1 MSKNKNLIKA
11 KKEKN
16 DEFYTQYKDIEKE
29 LKHYKEYFK
38 DKIVYCNC
46 DNPKYSNFWKY
57 FFDNFHI
64 FKISKLVSTYY
75 SNENI
80 VYKTEYDGINI
91 ISIKLDSDG
100 DFRNQECIDI
110 LKESDIIVTN
120 PPFSL
125 FREYITQLIKYN
137 KKFIIV
143 GNKNSVIS
151 KQIFSFF
158 VNNEVNYGINNIS
171 NFIKKD
177 GNIQKF
183 GNVGWFTNIIVINKN
198 KKLELTKKYNDNDYC
213 KYCNYNA
220 INVDKIKDIPIDYN
234 GVMGVPITFLE
245 KYNSNQFE
253 ILGID
258 RLGYSEK
265 LGIEPIG
272 EKWCKDY
279 FGQGNKGHLSPK
291 MKLLVLYEN
300 GLAKV
305 KYLRVLIKRID
316 I

>member
-11 KKEKN
+11 KKRKN

-29 LKHYKEYFK
+29 IKHYKEYFK

-64 FKISKLVSTYY
+64 LKISKLVSTYY

-91 ISIKLDSDG
+91 ISIKLDSNG
-100 DFRNQECIDI
+100 DFRNQECINI

-183 GNVGWFTNIIVINKN
+183 GNVGWFTNIILTSNN

-213 KYCNYNA
+213 KYYNYNA
-220 INVDKIKDIPIDYN
+220 INVDKIKDIPIDYD

-245 KYNSNQFE
+245 KYNSNQFK

-279 FGQGNKGHLSPK
+279 FKQGNKGHFSPK
-291 MKLLVLYEN
+291 MKPLVLYEN

>member
-1 MSKNKNLIKA
+1 MFINIKKEMNIIDGWNTNYRNRYTFIDLFSGAGGLSCGMVMAGYTPIASVEIMKEAVETYKYNFIDNKN
-11 KKEKN
+11 
-16 DEFYTQYKDIEKE
+16 F
-29 LKHYKEYFK
+29 
-38 DKIVYCNC
+38 
-46 DNPKYSNFWKY
+46 
-57 FFDNFHI
+57 
-64 FKISKLVSTYY
+64 
-75 SNENI
+75 NENVETRDI
-80 VYKTEYDGINI
+80 RQKA
-91 ISIKLDSDG
+91 IK
-100 DFRNQECIDI
+100 EE
-110 LKESDIIVTN
+110 KESDIIVTN

-125 FREYITQLIKYN
+125 FRDYITQLIKYN

-183 GNVGWFTNIIVINKN
+183 GNVGWFTNIILTSNN
-198 KKLELTKKYNDNDYC
+198 KKLELTKKYNDNDYY

-220 INVDKIKDIPIDYN
+220 INVDKIKDIPIDYD
-234 GVMGVPITFLE
+234 GIMGVPITFLE
-245 KYNSNQFE
+245 KYNSNQFK

-265 LGIEPIG
+265 LGIKPIG

-279 FGQGNKGHLSPK
+279 FKQGNKGHFSPK

>member
-38 DKIVYCNC
+38 NKIVYCNC

-64 FKISKLVSTYY
+64 LKMNKLVSTYY

-80 VYKTEYDGINI
+80 LYKTEYDGINI
-91 ISIKLDSDG
+91 MSTKLDSNG

-183 GNVGWFTNIIVINKN
+183 GNVGWFTNIILTSNN

-220 INVDKIKDIPIDYN
+220 INVDKIKDIPIDYD
-234 GVMGVPITFLE
+234 GIMGVPITFLE
-245 KYNSNQFE
+245 KYNSNQFK

-272 EKWCKDY
+272 KKWCKDY
-279 FGQGNKGHLSPK
+279 FKQGNKGHYAHT
-291 MKLLVLYEN
+291 MKNLVLYEN